1 MQNQWLASLGG
12 EDRARLAPHLSELRF
27 ERGHVL
33 HEAGEAAEA
42 VWFPKEG
49 AISLLTMVDED
60 KAVETAVVG
69 TEGLI
74 GATCGPMN
82 GALMTRAVAQTDG
95 LAACIPSERFSEAL
109 AESASLRA
117 ATARHTEAL
126 FAQVQQV
133 AACNAQHLLEE
144 RLARWI
150 LMLDDRVGGGRLNL
164 TQQSI
169 ADMLAVRRAT
179 VSEVSAALEKRGLI
193 RRRRG
198 AIEVSNRLGLEHAA
212 CGCYASIRRAM
223 DELDVT
229 PKGVAA

>member
-1 MQNQWLASLGG
+1 MQNQWLASLDAQ
-12 EDRARLAPHLSELRF
+12 DRARLAPHLRNKNF
-27 ERGHVL
+27 TRGHVL
-33 HEAGEAAEA
+33 HEAGETAEA
-42 VWFPKEG
+42 VWFPMQG
-49 AISLLTMVDED
+49 AISLLTLVDDD
-60 KAVETAVVG
+60 KAIETAVVG

-74 GATCGPMN
+74 GAACGPMN
-82 GALMTRAVAQTDG
+82 GTLMTRAVAQTDG
-95 LAACIPSERFSEAL
+95 RAACIASNRFSDAL
-109 AESASLRA
+109 AESATLRE

-126 FAQVQQV
+126 FVQVQQL

-179 VSEVSAALEKRGLI
+179 VSEVSSALERRGLI
-193 RRRRG
+193 RRTRG
-198 AIEVSNRLGLEHAA
+198 ALEVTDRAGLEKASCA
-212 CGCYASIRRAM
+212 CYAAVRQAM

-229 PKGVAA
+229 PDGPSA